1 MRRKGQA
8 AQIRHLT
15 RPQREAKAREL
26 AGKLA
31 EAKKLVGNLQRQ
43 FNQYSRKYVR
53 HDQVDWKQN
62 ERRVERLRGV
72 VAQSRLLKK
81 DIAAYL
87 GMTPQHLGRYFRE
100 ALPLSSQIERE
111 IEQAVRE
118 LLEERRIQMNK
129 AFAAEAMKRD

>member
-1 MRRKGQA
+1 MA
-8 AQIRHLT
+8 LDDTPDLT
-15 RPQREAKAREL
+15 RPQREARAREL

-31 EAKKLVGNLQRQ
+31 EAKKEVGRLQRQ

-53 HDQVDWKQN
+53 HDQVDWEEN

-87 GMTPQHLGRYFRE
+87 GMTPQNLGRYFRGE
-100 ALPLSSQIERE
+100 LPLNSQLERE

-129 AFAAEAMKRD
+129 AFAVAAKKGD